1 MSCWYDVDFTIEG
14 DDETIDLIYSA
25 LEKQCVSDNW
35 GNDVLRN
42 CGAIC
47 NYYKTEHNVLTFNT
61 ITYAVNASINEV
73 LGLEKRFKNVHVY
86 YEIKGCEDGPCSETN
101 DTEGKYYKRF
111 CCVDEYYEDILRME
125 GGSFST
131 LEEVFAYLKEKT
143 NFVSSMEDVKKFNEL
158 YVGKGRI
165 LIIDKVTC
173 KENEEITLESK

>member
-1 MSCWYDVDFTIEG
+1 M
-14 DDETIDLIYSA
+14 
-25 LEKQCVSDNW
+25 SDNW

-111 CCVDEYYEDILRME
+111 CCVDEYYEDSR
-125 GGSFST
+125 FSKYNLKYSKNIEKSIDRISK

-143 NFVSSMEDVKKFNEL
+143 NFVSSMGDVKKFNEL